1 MATCT
6 VSSPLPLPP
15 SVLQFERAGALPA
28 AAFISAATFDASK
41 LRSVTF
47 TVAVRGAL
55 KYAVSPND
63 VSALLLS

>member
-1 MATCT
+1 M
-6 VSSPLPLPP
+6 
-15 SVLQFERAGALPA
+15 LQSERAGALPA